1 MVWFWDEGAD
11 PDSKVIHPLDFG
23 LEGELASIMVFFP
36 VLLIYLFLF
45 QRGRK
50 FVKVK
55 IINLD
60 SIVKD
65 LSLCFT

>member
-1 MVWFWDEGAD
+1 MLWFWDEGAD
-11 PDSKVIHPLDFG
+11 LDSKVIHPLAFG
-23 LEGELASIMVFFP
+23 FEGELASIMVFCSCFA
-36 VLLIYLFLF
+36 VYLFLF
-45 QRGRK
+45 QRGRN